1 LQLNYKKHE
10 LQNKAIWCLCFLFWQ
25 WCNKKQVDVFLTNL
39 TIHVRM
45 CTFLFVYSSAPM
57 INHVKGAYKRMLYPI
72 IASNR
77 GVYTHVSWCDVEE
90 RRASRLD
97 STRTDITKALYSL
110 HLYYLGTVSWSVLC
124 RVFSLTNLLSAN
136 QMQGCQ

>member
-1 LQLNYKKHE
+1 MNSSFVTGVVRIWNNDNWRVKSDCNWIIRNMNYKTK
-10 LQNKAIWCLCFLFWQ
+10 QFDVFVFYFDNP
-25 WCNKKQVDVFLTNL
+25 CNKKQVDVFLTNL

-77 GVYTHVSWCDVEE
+77 GVYTHDSWCDVEE

-97 STRTDITKALYSL
+97 STRTDTTKALYSL
-110 HLYYLGTVSWSVLC
+110 HLYYLGTVS
-124 RVFSLTNLLSAN
+124 
-136 QMQGCQ
+136 